1 MESGENKTKAK
12 YFFNNYLTRNI
23 VIVIIVLDN

>member
-1 MESGENKTKAK
+1 MESVENKTKVK

-23 VIVIIVLDN
+23 VIVIIVMDN